1 MDSLKSLN
9 KWGIFLIALILFV
22 SCHRR
27 FGGNASV
34 YLPNDK
40 NTTCKEY
47 LKSLP
52 SIWSKND
59 KGYYEFV
66 TKSSTSYGE
75 FVQNTNTCFQGLP
88 TEMLKKYLGE
98 PNVATPVK
106 MTYYVTEACLTRDRD
121 CNIQVFRI
129 ENGVFKETL
138 LVSPKPFGVN

>member
-1 MDSLKSLN
+1 MDLLQSLS
-9 KWGIFLIALILFV
+9 KWRIFLIALILFV

-27 FGGNASV
+27 FGENALV

-52 SIWSKND
+52 SLWSKND
-59 KGYYEFV
+59 EGYYEFV

-75 FVQNTNTCFQGLP
+75 FVQNTNTCFQGLSV
-88 TEMLKKYLGE
+88 EMLKKYLGE
-98 PNVATPVK
+98 PNIETPVK
-106 MTYYVTEACLTRDRD
+106 MIYYVTEACLTRDRD

-138 LVSPKPFGVN
+138 LVSPKPFGIN